1 MMRAITGGS
10 IMPDTVLVKSHG
22 AVVEVALNRPDS
34 RNALDREILR
44 ELLASLSR
52 IVETPDGHVLVL
64 HGVGVGFC
72 AGADLRLMEN
82 LPQGGEFKEAFLS
95 AVDTFQQIIHLLA
108 TAPRVTVCAMHGFA
122 LGAGLDLALACDL
135 RVAASGTQM
144 ATSYVRYGLVPDGG
158 GTWALPRLIG
168 LGPAIALLL
177 SGDPVD
183 TEGAYRLGLIHR
195 RARAGRH
202 LSDALAWAEELA
214 SRPHA
219 AQVAIKRLA
228 RVDPR
233 LTLSAALKEEREAQR
248 RLLEEGHLGRFPAE
262 GSS

>member
-1 MMRAITGGS
+1 
-10 IMPDTVLVKSHG
+10 MPDTVLVRSRG
-22 AVVEVALNRPDS
+22 PVVEVVLNRPDS

-44 ELLASLSR
+44 ELLAALTR
-52 IVETPDGHVLVL
+52 VVEEPDGRVVVL
-64 HGVGVGFC
+64 HGAGVGFC
-72 AGADLRLMEN
+72 AGADVRLMER
-82 LPQGGEFKEAFLS
+82 LAEGGEFKVAFLA
-95 AVDTFQQIIHLLA
+95 AVDTFQQIIYLLA
-108 TAPRVTVCAMHGFA
+108 TAPRVTIAAIHGFA

-158 GTWALPRLIG
+158 GTWALPRLLG
-168 LGPAIALLL
+168 LGPAMALLL
-177 SGDPVD
+177 SGDAID

-195 RARAGRH
+195 RARTGH
-202 LSDALAWAEELA
+202 HVGDALAWAEELA

-248 RLLEEGHLGRFPAE
+248 RLLEEGHVARFPPP